1 MDRLA
6 ACGLPGMVGQV
17 AETWGGCQGRPPAFS
32 VSLSLPRCHRM
43 NDRGRHV
50 VDLGEICQRL
60 NAMAST
66 LARELLPL
74 GSAEGHLWRDAR
86 TSAGGQ
92 FGDSLKVNTKTGK
105 WRWYTD
111 TDKYGDMLDLYML
124 VHECTKVDAIKW
136 ARGKL
141 GLPNGGPAS
150 PAVKRDMEASRAA
163 AEEKRRLQE
172 AEDAKDLEQ
181 KRAGAKAA
189 WLGARPELLGTP
201 AGDYLIG
208 RGIQLERLA
217 KLGWGLQSLRFAPS
231 LKHPFA
237 KAFMPA
243 MVALAI
249 FPDGRTASLHRTYL
263 VKRNGVWDRMRE
275 DLDGH
280 EGKLLYCAID
290 GGVIPLWR
298 GMRLSK
304 RGGGEVIKGYSF
316 TDPQAGPDLTLI
328 EGIENGLTV
337 VQLDVD
343 RRLATTIALS
353 NACRLKLPSVYRRLT
368 WVRDNDAPG
377 SKADKLLERV
387 LDHLE
392 EISDETFLVS
402 PPARV
407 KDFNDGVKPRNNN
420 KNAVTPS
427 NDRSLGR

>member
-1 MDRLA
+1 
-6 ACGLPGMVGQV
+6 
-17 AETWGGCQGRPPAFS
+17 
-32 VSLSLPRCHRM
+32 M
-43 NDRGRHV
+43 NGRGRHV
-50 VDLGEICQRL
+50 VDLGEICQQL
-60 NAMAST
+60 NAMAGT
-66 LARELLPL
+66 LARELLPH
-74 GSAEGHLWRDAR
+74 GSWEGHLWRDAK
-86 TSAGGQ
+86 TSAGGL
-92 FGDSLKVNTKTGK
+92 GDSLKVNTKTGK

-141 GLPNGGPAS
+141 GLPAGAPSS
-150 PAVKRDMEASRAA
+150 PAVRRDMEAARVA
-163 AEEKRRLQE
+163 AEERRKAQD

-189 WLGARPELLGTP
+189 WLGAKPQLLGTP

-208 RGIQLERLA
+208 RGIQLERLT
-217 KLGWGLQSLRFAPS
+217 KLDWGLHCLRFAPS
-231 LKHPFA
+231 IKHPYA
-237 KAFMPA
+237 NAYMPA
-243 MVALAI
+243 LVAQAI
-249 FPDGRTASLHRTYL
+249 FPDGRTASMHRTYL

-298 GMRLSK
+298 GMRLAK
-304 RGGGEVIKGYSF
+304 RGGGEVLKGYSF

-353 NACRLKLPSVYRRLT
+353 NACRLKLPSTYRRLT

-377 SKADKLLERV
+377 SKADKLLDRA
-387 LDHLE
+387 LDHLAG
-392 EISDETFLVS
+392 ISDELFLVS

-407 KDFNDGVKPRNNN
+407 KDFNDGVKPHPNDNN
-420 KNAVTPS
+420 KTAATPS
-427 NDRSLGR
+427 HDRHAERPAG